1 MMKRIYRLIIIM
13 VLFFSIPS
21 IKANCTNEEIATL
34 KKEANKIKIEYE
46 HIEDVGITESI
57 YNLEVKSITNK
68 FYVILDDIDKKYSS
82 ENSDNLININSVT
95 SGKHVIKIYSSECGN
110 LMNTI
115 SFRLSKINSYYY
127 DPLCIGVDGED
138 FELCNKYYDYDVTY
152 DDFKQRVERYRYINK
167 IGDDDSNKNNN
178 DKDNIFNI
186 IYNYIINNKMYFFIG
201 MGVLVGLI
209 LLIIL
214 IKSKKNRSVLK

>member
-1 MMKRIYRLIIIM
+1 MKSKIYRLIIIM

-21 IKANCTNEEIATL
+21 IKADCTNKDIATL
-34 KKEANKIKIEYE
+34 KKDANKIKIEYE

-57 YNLEVKSITNK
+57 YNLEVKSITDK
-68 FYVILDDIDKKYSS
+68 FYVILDDTDKKYST
-82 ENSDNLININSVT
+82 ENNESSININNVT

-138 FELCNKYYDYDVTY
+138 FELCNKYYDYDVDY
-152 DDFKQRVERYRYINK
+152 EDFKQRVERYRYINK
-167 IGDDDSNKNNN
+167 IGTGDLNKNNN
-178 DKDNIFNI
+178 DKSNIFNI
-186 IYNYIINNKMYFFIG
+186 IYSYIINNKMYFFVG
-201 MGVLVGLI
+201 MGVLVVLI
-209 LLIIL
+209 ISIIL
-214 IKSKKNRSVLK
+214 IKSKKNRGVLK